1 MLHFFFLKC
10 FSGGFV
16 FVIKVEVQY
25 FSDEKGMIMKDLDGF
40 QAWLGN
46 FEVNLIVLSFYHM
59 FFC

>member
-1 MLHFFFLKC
+1 M
-10 FSGGFV
+10 
-16 FVIKVEVQY
+16 FVIKAKVEY

-46 FEVNLIVLSFYHM
+46 SEVNVIVLSFYHI

>member
-1 MLHFFFLKC
+1 MLHLFFLKC

-16 FVIKVEVQY
+16 FVIKAKVEY

-46 FEVNLIVLSFYHM
+46 SEVNVTILSFYHI